1 MALFADRMARVGVAT
16 ESTFWQ
22 NALQLFGTW
31 FPANKN
37 DHQNDSCCAF
47 ETTPTPHRTLLFNRE
62 GPPAVFDDIYEVVLA
77 DSPATRAIHRKIRYH
92 VYCVERGYEDP
103 TAYPNGEESDPWDDD
118 AVQFVVRERQSGRCV
133 GAIRLILP
141 RAVDFPIETLG
152 CLAPDA
158 SAGFTRRQ
166 LGELSRVCII
176 RAPEPWMYQG
186 PLSNGLGEVPKSREL
201 DVLVGLVRAVVVYGV
216 RRGIHSCYFLVTDSF
231 ARLLRR
237 FGFVLDAVGQ
247 PVDHRGVRAPYLC
260 ALRESIVSAS
270 ARNETLRA
278 FFAREALAY
287 RHSSD
292 IDEDT
297 VDPDSLLIEPAVA
310 A

>member
-1 MALFADRMARVGVAT
+1 VGVGLAT

-22 NALQLFGTW
+22 YALQLFGTW
-31 FPANKN
+31 LRANKN
-37 DHQNDSCCAF
+37 DNHNDNCCVF
-47 ETTPTPHRTLLFNRE
+47 ETKPTPHRTLFFIPE
-62 GPPAVFDDIYEVVLA
+62 DHPAVFDDIYEVVLA

-92 VYCVERGYEDP
+92 VYCMERGYEDP
-103 TAYPNGEESDPWDDD
+103 AAYPTGEESDPWDDD
-118 AVQFVVRERQSGRCV
+118 AVQFVARERRSGRCV

-152 CLAPDA
+152 CLETGAA
-158 SAGFTRRQ
+158 AGFSRRQ
-166 LGELSRVCII
+166 LGELSRVCLI
-176 RAPEPWMYQG
+176 RTPDPWMYRG
-186 PLSNGLGEVPKSREL
+186 PLTRELGQVPKNREL
-201 DVLVGLVRAVVVYGV
+201 EVLVGLLRAAGIYGL
-216 RRGIHSCYFLVTDSF
+216 RRGIHSCYLLVTDSF

-237 FGFVLDAVGQ
+237 FGFALDPVGAQ
-247 PVDHRGVRAPYLC
+247 VDHRGMRAPYLC
-260 ALRESIVSAS
+260 ALRESAESAS

-278 FFAREALAY
+278 FFARESMAY

-297 VDPDSLLIEPAVA
+297 IDPDSLLIEPAVA